1 MVMKLEEQD
10 MMGNAQANQ
19 PRSGLLG
26 LFDKAM
32 KTNDE
37 TGLSPLQNFA
47 AALDPL
53 IMKDMRGGQAIRQQG
68 VQRVG
73 AMSKNKTVDMLR
85 QQGRNDLADAVMN
98 GTIGAKEAFSVMQG
112 EKAADTAFQRQKD
125 LAAFNAGLT
134 APKDTRTAQI
144 KNYEYFLA
152 QGKTPDEAA
161 ALAKT
166 GDVFNL
172 GGKSDFQ
179 TALMKKQADQYVKYT
194 DDATAASDALNNLSI
209 MRQLSAG
216 DTFYSGIGAETLLEA
231 KKAIVALGGN
241 PDAVSDAESFNAI
254 AKKTALDIMGGS
266 LGVGFSN
273 ADRDFVE
280 GMVPKL
286 TNTKEGNRQI
296 IDIQEKIQQRRIDL
310 SILVEDYASANG
322 NITGLKKYLREWS
335 KENPLFPQAAQSS
348 GVSSNA
354 MQFLNP

>member
-1 MVMKLEEQD
+1 
-10 MMGNAQANQ
+10 
-19 PRSGLLG
+19 
-26 LFDKAM
+26 
-32 KTNDE
+32 
-37 TGLSPLQNFA
+37 
-47 AALDPL
+47 
-53 IMKDMRGGQAIRQQG
+53 
-68 VQRVG
+68 
-73 AMSKNKTVDMLR
+73 MLR

-280 GMVPKL
+280 GMVP
-286 TNTKEGNRQI
+286 I
-296 IDIQEKIQQRRIDL
+296 
-310 SILVEDYASANG
+310 
-322 NITGLKKYLREWS
+322 LKKAIGKLLTFKKRYSSAELTFLFLLRITPQLMETLLDL
-335 KENPLFPQAAQSS
+335 KNTYENGQRKTLS
-348 GVSSNA
+348 
-354 MQFLNP
+354 FLRQLNHPE